1 MSTAIKKAS
10 ILVVDDEA
18 VIRKSLC
25 RKLTTEGY
33 DCDGASNATEAIEK
47 LEEKEIALA
56 ILDIKMPG
64 MPGSE
69 LLLEIKRKYPETVVI
84 MATALSDTNIVIQCM
99 REGAHDYIIKP
110 FDLNQVALSI
120 NKAIQMRDL
129 ELEIKKQQQYL
140 EQEVKD
146 RTQESREMFLG
157 AIESLVY
164 ALEAKDPYTAGHS
177 RRVTSIALDIGKK
190 LGLMKEEL
198 EDLRWG
204 ALLHDVGKIAVDS
217 SIQNKPGKLT
227 ANEYQHVMIHA
238 MVGCQIVKPITPE
251 RALEIIAHHH
261 DHYDGHGINQA
272 VAGES
277 IPLGARILAVADTY
291 DAMTSDRPYREA
303 MSPASVLNEIRQC
316 AGTQF
321 DPAVVKA
328 LLNTRLAEIIT
339 VS

>member
-1 MSTAIKKAS
+1 MVTNKAT

-25 RKLTTEGY
+25 RKLTMEGY
-33 DCDGASNATEAIEK
+33 ACEGASNAEDAINR

-64 MPGSE
+64 MSGSE

-84 MATALSDTNIVIQCM
+84 MATALNDTNIVIQCM

-110 FDLNQVALSI
+110 FDLNQVVLSI
-120 NKAIQMRDL
+120 HRAIHMKEL
-129 ELEIKKQQQYL
+129 ELEIKRHQQHL

-146 RTQESREMFLG
+146 KTQESREMFLG

-177 RRVTSIALDIGKK
+177 RRVTSIALSIGEQ
-190 LGLMKEEL
+190 LGLSKDEL

-217 SIQNKPGKLT
+217 NIQNKPGTLT
-227 ANEYQHVMIHA
+227 SDEYRHVMTHA
-238 MVGCQIVKPITPE
+238 IVGPQIVRPIATE
-251 RALEIIAHHH
+251 RVLDMIAHHH
-261 DHYDGHGINQA
+261 DHYDGNGTGQN
-272 VAGES
+272 VAGKN
-277 IPLGARILAVADTY
+277 IPLGARILAVADTF
-291 DAMTSDRPYREA
+291 DAMTSDRPYRDA
-303 MSPASVLNEIRQC
+303 MSPAAVLSEIKQC

-321 DPAVVKA
+321 DPAVVEA
-328 LLNTRLAEIIT
+328 LLGIQITEIIS
-339 VS
+339 VP